1 MAPPVVNPEASPAL
15 GPVTGVSIDTPPA
28 IGVGANKSKRDLP
41 RGTSKLITP
50 TANSISS
57 VLIGSGG
64 KLGQVGVSKA
74 PTGTKVHE
82 DIISSTPSSRA
93 TSPVPGA
100 EEYDEVTGKKKRKP
114 RVVRKWSKDE
124 DTRMSNLVG
133 IHGTRHWGLIASKL
147 GNRTGKQ
154 CRERWHNQLDPSI
167 RKDAWTKEEEE
178 KLMILHARFGN
189 KWAEIS
195 RFIPGRTDNAIKNHY
210 NSAKRRLMRMHPVYD
225 PDTGETV
232 FRDMEAAASQRSR
245 NNSPS
250 PTPKSSTKKSISRKK
265 VKPPPPLDTT
275 EIVRFHN
282 THELKVQ
289 TALPSLDRTTASSI
303 KSNGFVKTPKASQI
317 EEDLLL
323 TSTSMLVENSTI
335 SKALSKKFRRA
346 NSNSPLNSPSSR
358 HSSPSPSPEA
368 GPLKKRRKMEESE
381 SGEDEVELENSLV
394 QGLVAL
400 KSQPNSRVA
409 SPVNPRSAMGFRAEL
424 PDFTAA
430 VATTLQSLS
439 RCNSPVPPGE

>member
-1 MAPPVVNPEASPAL
+1 
-15 GPVTGVSIDTPPA
+15 
-28 IGVGANKSKRDLP
+28 
-41 RGTSKLITP
+41 
-50 TANSISS
+50 
-57 VLIGSGG
+57 
-64 KLGQVGVSKA
+64 
-74 PTGTKVHE
+74 
-82 DIISSTPSSRA
+82 
-93 TSPVPGA
+93 
-100 EEYDEVTGKKKRKP
+100 
-114 RVVRKWSKDE
+114 
-124 DTRMSNLVG
+124 MSNLVG

-232 FRDMEAAASQRSR
+232 FRDMEAAAASGRT
-245 NNSPS
+245 PS
-250 PTPKSSTKKSISRKK
+250 PTPPKKKARAKK

-275 EIVRFHN
+275 EIVRFHS

-323 TSTSMLVENSTI
+323 SSASMLVENSTI
-335 SKALSKKFRRA
+335 SKALTKKFRRT
-346 NSNSPLNSPSSR
+346 NSSSPTGSSYSSPPESPSD
-358 HSSPSPSPEA
+358 SSVPM
-368 GPLKKRRKMEESE
+368 KKRKLNGGDAVD
-381 SGEDEVELENSLV
+381 GEGFEKSLIE
-394 QGLVAL
+394 GLVAL
-400 KSQPNSRVA
+400 KSQPNSRA
-409 SPVNPRSAMGFRAEL
+409 CSPVPTPLEISRTGSVDPAS
-424 PDFTAA
+424 
-430 VATTLQSLS
+430 VANALQSLS
-439 RCNSPVPPGE
+439 RTSSPVPPSFSSGM

>member
-1 MAPPVVNPEASPAL
+1 MNPPIVNPEASPAL
-15 GPVTGVSIDTPPA
+15 GPVDGTNIDSPPA
-28 IGVGANKSKRDLP
+28 LSVASSTSKSKTRNNP
-41 RGTSKLITP
+41 ASKLITP
-50 TANSISS
+50 TANSLSSSS
-57 VLIGSGG
+57 VLVGSGKG
-64 KLGQVGVSKA
+64 AKV
-74 PTGTKVHE
+74 PTGTKVQE

-93 TSPVPGA
+93 NSPMPGG
-100 EEYDEVTGKKKRKP
+100 EPEYDEVTGKKKRKP

-124 DTRMSNLVG
+124 DTRMSALVG

-178 KLMILHARFGN
+178 KLMLLHARFGN

-210 NSAKRRLMRMHPVYD
+210 NSAKRRLLRMHPVYD

-232 FRDMEAAASQRSR
+232 FRDLEASSR
-245 NNSPS
+245 SPS
-250 PTPKSSTKKSISRKK
+250 RTTSPVPAPKAKKAPPRKRAR
-265 VKPPPPLDTT
+265 PPPPLDTT
-275 EIVRFHN
+275 EIVRFHS

-323 TSTSMLVENSTI
+323 TGTSMLVENSTI
-335 SKALSKKFRRA
+335 SKALTKKFRRT
-346 NSNSPLNSPSSR
+346 NSNSPTGSPSSR
-358 HSSPSPSPEA
+358 DSATSPSPDGSSKPM
-368 GPLKKRRKMEESE
+368 KKRKKMAE
-381 SGEDEVELENSLV
+381 GEEVELEKSLV
-394 QGLVAL
+394 EGLVAL

-409 SPVNPRSAMGFRAEL
+409 SPVNPRSARLSREL
-424 PDFTAA
+424 PDFSTSALA
-430 VATTLQSLS
+430 NTLQSLS
-439 RCNSPVPPGE
+439 RSNSPVPFGE